1 MTKNSRYHTAILP
14 LVANI
19 CQKDQNYLKNG
30 GWVSIIETRSL
41 KFDYLGSFKSPFHIN
56 EEVQF
61 SLLFLEDILILDVA
75 DAKGPPPHK
84 KKMKG
89 RSWNVSK

>member
-1 MTKNSRYHTAILP
+1 M
-14 LVANI
+14 
-19 CQKDQNYLKNG
+19 
-30 GWVSIIETRSL
+30 SIIETRSL

-84 KKMKG
+84 KKNERKKLKCVKITQNNM
-89 RSWNVSK
+89 SIFENI